1 MKIFPTL
8 YKLDVKGKIRQWH
21 METDG
26 ARFRTVAGIVDG
38 KLVTSEWTTTEA
50 KNVGR
55 SNATTAEG
63 QAEAEVLAKYTKQ
76 IDSGY
81 FDSIDQVHTVKFVKP
96 MLADKWE
103 NRKDKLVYPAYVQPK
118 LDGIRCVAT
127 ADGLYSRTGKEI
139 IAAPHIAQQ
148 LESVFAQYPDL
159 VLDGELYNHDLKQD
173 FNKIVS
179 LVRKTKPTDADIAE
193 SAGSIQYHI
202 YDCILADNSEAP
214 FLDRYS
220 FLNTQLEL
228 SGALELVDTEHCF
241 SEQEVDEAYGEY
253 ISQGYEGGIVRTNGQ
268 YENKRSKNLLKRKD
282 FEDAEFEIIRIEEGQ
297 GNWSGYAKRVI
308 FRNDNG
314 AEVGA
319 GLKGNQAFAKQ
330 VLAEADEYIGKQV
343 TVQFFTRTPDGIPR
357 FPIAKV
363 LHKQS
368 RW

>member
-1 MKIFPTL
+1 MKTFPTI

-26 ARFRTVAGIVDG
+26 ARFRTVAGQVDG
-38 KLVTSEWTTTEA
+38 KLTTSEWTTTEA

-55 SNATTAEG
+55 SNATTAEQ

-76 IDSGY
+76 RDAGY
-81 FDSIDQVHTVKFVKP
+81 YDDIADIHTIKFVKP

-139 IAAPHIAQQ
+139 IAAPHIARQ
-148 LESVFAQYPDL
+148 LETVFAQYPDL
-159 VLDGELYNHDLKQD
+159 VLDGELYNHDLKED
-173 FNKIVS
+173 FNKIIS
-179 LVRKTKPTDADIAE
+179 LVRKTKPTDADLAE
-193 SAGSIQYHI
+193 CEQSIQYHI
-202 YDCILADNSEAP
+202 YDCILTDNPEAP

-220 FLNTQLEL
+220 FLNTSIQFADALQL
-228 SGALELVDTEHCF
+228 VPTEHCF
-241 SEQEVDEAYGEY
+241 TESEVDEAYGEHMA
-253 ISQGYEGGIVRTNGQ
+253 QGYEGGIVRTNNQ
-268 YENKRSKNLLKRKD
+268 YENKRSKHLLKRKD
-282 FEDAEFEIIRIEEGQ
+282 FEDEEFEIIRIEEGQ

-314 AEVGA
+314 VEVGA
-319 GLKGNQAFAKQ
+319 GLKGNQAYAKQ

-343 TVQFFTRTPDGIPR
+343 TIQFFTRTPDGIPR

>member
-1 MKIFPTL
+1 MKTFPTI

-26 ARFRTVAGIVDG
+26 ARFRTVAGQVDG
-38 KLVTSEWTTTEA
+38 KLTTSEWTTTEA

-55 SNATTAEG
+55 SNATTAEQ

-76 IDSGY
+76 RDAGY
-81 FDSIDQVHTVKFVKP
+81 YDDIADIHTIKFVKP

-139 IAAPHIAQQ
+139 IAAPHISKQ
-148 LESVFAQYPDL
+148 LEPIFTQYPDL
-159 VLDGELYNHDLKQD
+159 VLDGELYNHDLKED
-173 FNKIVS
+173 FNKIIS
-179 LVRKTKPTDADIAE
+179 LVRKTKPTEADLVECEQGIE
-193 SAGSIQYHI
+193 YHI
-202 YDCILADNSEAP
+202 YDCILADNPEAP

-220 FLNTQLEL
+220 FITALNFA
-228 SGALELVDTEHCF
+228 GALQLVPTEHCF
-241 SEQEVDEAYGEY
+241 TEAEVDEVYGEHMA
-253 ISQGYEGGIVRTNGQ
+253 QGYEGGIVRTNNL
-268 YENKRSKNLLKRKD
+268 YENKRSKHLLKRKD
-282 FEDAEFEIIRIEEGQ
+282 FEDEEFEIIRIEEGQ

-314 AEVGA
+314 VEVGA
-319 GLKGNQAFAKQ
+319 GLKGNQAYAKQ
-330 VLAEADEYIGKQV
+330 LLAEADEYIGKQV
-343 TVQFFTRTPDGIPR
+343 TIQFFTRTPDGIPR
-357 FPIAKV
+357 FPIAKA
-363 LHKQS
+363 LHKDK

>member
-1 MKIFPTL
+1 MKTFPLL
-8 YKLDVKGKIRQWH
+8 YKLDTKGKIRQWN

-26 ARFRTVAGIVDG
+26 ARFRTIAGQVDG
-38 KLVTSEWTTTEA
+38 KLTTSEWTTTSA

-55 SNATTAEG
+55 SNATTAEQ
-63 QAEAEVLAKYTKQ
+63 QADAEVDAKYTKQ
-76 IDSGY
+76 RDAGY
-81 FDSIDQVHTVKFVKP
+81 FDDISEIHTVKFVKP

-139 IAAPHIAQQ
+139 IAAPHIAEQ
-148 LESVFAQYPDL
+148 LAGIFTQYPDL
-159 VLDGELYNHDLKQD
+159 VLDGELYNHELKED

-179 LVRKTKPTDADIAE
+179 LVRKTKPSDADLAE
-193 SAGSIQYHI
+193 CKQSIEYHI
-202 YDCILADNSEAP
+202 YDCIIDDNLDAP

-220 FLNTQLEL
+220 FLNTLPLDNALQL
-228 SGALELVDTEHCF
+228 VPTEHCF
-241 SEQEVDEAYGEY
+241 SEQEVDEVYGEHMA
-253 ISQGYEGGIVRTNGQ
+253 QGYEGGIVRTNNL
-268 YENKRSKNLLKRKD
+268 YENKRSKHLLKRKD

-314 AEVGA
+314 VEVGA
-319 GLKGNQAFAKQ
+319 GLKGNQAYAKQ
-330 VLAEADEYIGKQV
+330 VLAEADQYVGKQV

-363 LHKQS
+363 LHKET